1 MSLAKS
7 SDFISEDQ
15 YLKGELNSEIRHEY
29 VDGNVYAMAGAGK
42 NHRRLTG
49 NIFSLFHAHLQGNPC
64 EASMGDA
71 RVKVASSYFYP
82 DVVIDCDE
90 STQDSDSLYAQ
101 QPTIVIEVL
110 SRTTRHLDRGAK
122 LLSYINI
129 PSLQEYV
136 LVEQEFASIDVLR
149 KSDGWVP
156 RNYALG
162 DDIHFES
169 VDLTVSVEA
178 IYQSV
183 VNQDMAE
190 FFAGKG

>member
-1 MSLAKS
+1 
-7 SDFISEDQ
+7 
-15 YLKGELNSEIRHEY
+15 
-29 VDGNVYAMAGAGK
+29 
-42 NHRRLTG
+42 
-49 NIFSLFHAHLQGNPC
+49 
-64 EASMGDA
+64 
-71 RVKVASSYFYP
+71 
-82 DVVIDCDE
+82 VVIDCDE

-190 FFAGKG
+190 FLAGKG